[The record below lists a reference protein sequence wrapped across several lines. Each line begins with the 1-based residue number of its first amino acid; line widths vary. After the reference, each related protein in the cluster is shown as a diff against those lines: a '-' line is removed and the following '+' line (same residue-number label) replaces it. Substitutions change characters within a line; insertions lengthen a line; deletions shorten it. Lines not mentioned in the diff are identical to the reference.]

1 MSYDKPLIELI
12 TDKLEQGDLELP
24 VFSKVA
30 LDLQNLIAMEEYS
43 LGEVALL
50 VETDQAL
57 ATKIL
62 KAANTSF
69 YTGLEKTKTIR
80 DATVRLGASSVVS
93 LVTLATQKQLY
104 RSKIKEF
111 NQLMNALWRHALCV
125 AMGSRWLSLN
135 LGFNHAVEEN
145 FLAGL
150 LHDIG
155 KLLLLKTVEDLLINK
170 KIPPGFSMV
179 LIYDII
185 DTFHTSL
192 GEKFMKNMNMP
203 EKYTSVVAEH
213 HNTDLTPENIIMN
226 VVRLSNLTSHKI
238 GCGPKNT
245 PDLMLSTT
253 PEAMNLMIKDILLA
267 ELQVELEENLTSL
280 EKSL

>member
-1 MSYDKPLIELI
+1 MSDDRPLIELI
-12 TDKLEQGDLELP
+12 TDKLERGDLELP

-30 LDLQNLIAMEEYS
+30 LDLQHLIAKEEYG
-43 LGEVALL
+43 LGEVAQL
-50 VETDQAL
+50 VERDQAL
-57 ATKIL
+57 ASKVL

-69 YTGLEKTKTIR
+69 YTGLEKAKTIR
-80 DATVRLGASSVVS
+80 EATVRLGARSVIS
-93 LVTLATQKQLY
+93 LVTLATQKKLY
-104 RSKIKEF
+104 RSRIKEF

-125 AMGSRWLSLN
+125 ATGSRWLSLN
-135 LGFNHAVEEN
+135 LGFNHAIEEN

-170 KIPPGFSMV
+170 KIPPGLSIV

-192 GEKFMKNMNMP
+192 GEKLMKNMNMP
-203 EKYTSVVAEH
+203 EKYTDVVARH
-213 HNTDLTPENIIMN
+213 HEADLTPENISMN

-238 GCGPKNT
+238 GCGPKNI

-253 PEAMNLMIKDILLA
+253 PEAMNLMIKDIQLA
-267 ELQVELEENLTSL
+267 ELQVELEENLISL

>member
-1 MSYDKPLIELI
+1 MSDDRPLIELI
-12 TDKLEQGDLELP
+12 TEKLEQEDLELP
-24 VFSKVA
+24 IFSKVA
-30 LDLQNLIAMEEYS
+30 VELQHLIAKEEYG
-43 LGEVALL
+43 LGEVARLM
-50 VETDQAL
+50 ERDQAL
-57 ATKIL
+57 ASKIL

-80 DATVRLGASSVVS
+80 DATVRLGAKSVVS
-93 LVTLATQKQLY
+93 LVTLATQRQLY
-104 RSKIKEF
+104 RSRIKEF
-111 NQLMNALWRHALCV
+111 NQFMNALWRHALCV

-135 LGFNHAVEEN
+135 LGFNQAAEEN

-155 KLLLLKTVEDLLINK
+155 KLLLLKTVEDLLISQ

-203 EKYTSVVAEH
+203 EKYTEVVGRH
-213 HNTDLTPENIIMN
+213 HETDLAPENVIMN
-226 VVRLSNLTSHKI
+226 VIRLSNLVSHKI
-238 GCGPKNT
+238 GCGPKNA

-267 ELQVELEENLTSL
+267 ELQVELEENLISL